1 MPLSPWFPQH
11 PCGNG
16 VGGLSLSSLPPSPA
30 PQYPSFPW
38 CQASQRNPE
47 GVEVSFWSP
56 DLPQGQRGGR
66 ECHLFWQDSQLG
78 ACQVLMREPS
88 SPPLPDVLPG
98 ASSWL
103 PGSRTHCVLLSLGG
117 AVDVNL
123 ARRRGSTAGGLEGCH
138 SSTVFLP
145 GCPSYTVSLCS
156 MHWEAGLGN
165 KVRGPCVLPTHPRP
179 ALCLGTDCCFL
190 SPLGPARCQL
200 APSLWLGLTEHS
212 PSGYLS

>member
-78 ACQVLMREPS
+78 ACHVLMREPY

-123 ARRRGSTAGGLEGCH
+123 ARRGSIAGGLEGCH

-145 GCPSYTVSLCS
+145 GCPSYTASLCS
-156 MHWEAGLGN
+156 MHWEAGLGTRSG
-165 KVRGPCVLPTHPRP
+165 VPVSCQPIPGMPFALARTVVSCPLWVLPGASLHP
-179 ALCLGTDCCFL
+179 L
-190 SPLGPARCQL
+190 SG
-200 APSLWLGLTEHS
+200 WG
-212 PSGYLS
+212 